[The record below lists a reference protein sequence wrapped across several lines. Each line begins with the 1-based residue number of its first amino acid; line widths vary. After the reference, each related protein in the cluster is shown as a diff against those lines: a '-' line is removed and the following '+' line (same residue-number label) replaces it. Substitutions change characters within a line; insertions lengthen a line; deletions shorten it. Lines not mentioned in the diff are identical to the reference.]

1 MKVFSEGKVS
11 KMTAFSK
18 LTADQLEA
26 FIQKNEK
33 YEKLMPEMLED
44 ARVALLGK
52 RIEETLQYK
61 ADVKSGVYKW

>member
-1 MKVFSEGKVS
+1 MISTLEGTIS
-11 KMTAFSK
+11 KMTAFNK

-26 FIQKNEK
+26 FIEKNQK

>member
-1 MKVFSEGKVS
+1 
-11 KMTAFSK
+11 MTAFNK

-26 FIQKNEK
+26 FIEKNQK

-44 ARVALLGK
+44 ARVALFGK